1 MQPTTSQ
8 AREEVNVLSANNTHE
23 QNWSLLTNKSPLT
36 TVQLKSEEIKDMELE
51 TKIDSNRDTFL
62 SYAIGINSNEAN
74 KIKFI
79 EKIINGIYKNN
90 KQSYLRGYSHDE
102 KDDEYNITRI
112 KNALN
117 LQNQN
122 GDTPLHKAISMVQ
135 NKEFDLVE
143 LLLKS
148 NAEIEIVKTDISNN
162 NKKTPIE
169 MLKERIEIGEDGK
182 SRFLKDLVTKGHH
195 SILKILL
202 EDGNYLENE
211 KNALLKSALAFN
223 YKDHEKKIN
232 MVELLLKNGAQ
243 CEIETIKENTTLDNA
258 ARFGATYLAKTLI
271 EGGVNNLNKSLQL
284 AVSNGQSKI
293 VNLLIDKGA
302 NPKGSEE
309 NLLHL
314 ALQYS
319 GRIGALMSSHNDRHN
334 QSKAYTKARDKE
346 ISSIVKKILDH
357 NDVKDDKSYI
367 NAKNS
372 DEKTPLEVA
381 LIKKCNQAAIDIG
394 GKTGID
400 MVERFYS
407 QQLKDRDS
415 RKKRKSEEDA
425 VTAEKREMYEARCSS
440 TSLRSTGG
448 GVSHVAEMFESLYS
462 QEGSSS
468 TQRPTGNGGSPGNTL
483 FATTVKRREKIVKTQ
498 SANHLT
504 AGTNAQGSAS
514 LEQYTNMDVTNLL
527 SHAPEN
533 ALVAITYNSI
543 PLSLQMTALQ
553 KACMDGNLKRV
564 NEVITSGNVNQFDP
578 TNKITALH
586 IAANNGNIEIVQALL
601 RNGAQADLQDI
612 NGYTAQHVATLL
624 EFKDVSRALIEAERK
639 LNLDKIKPAT
649 APEIIT
655 RHGGSGVNVATSLRG
670 QDKGKESA
678 RQS

>member
-62 SYAIGINSNEAN
+62 NYAIGINSNEAN

-381 LIKKCNQAAIDIG
+381 LIKKCNQAAIHIG
-394 GKTGID
+394 DKTGIS
-400 MVERFYS
+400 MVGRFYS
-407 QQLKDRDS
+407 QLRPNS
-415 RKKRKSEEDA
+415 GKKRKPEEDA
-425 VTAEKREMYEARCSS
+425 ATATKREMYEARCSS

-448 GVSHVAEMFESLYS
+448 GVSHVAQTFENFYSL
-462 QEGSSS
+462 EVDSS

-483 FATTVKRREKIVKTQ
+483 FATTEKRRKKVVTTQ
-498 SANHLT
+498 SAINPIV
-504 AGTNAQGSAS
+504 GTNAQGSAS
-514 LEQYTNMDVTNLL
+514 PNMDVTNLL
-527 SHAPEN
+527 SPAPEN

-586 IAANNGNIEIVQALL
+586 IAANNGNIQIVQALL
-601 RNGAQADLQDI
+601 RNGARADLDDI
-612 NGYTAQHVATLL
+612 YGYTAQHVATLL

-655 RHGGSGVNVATSLRG
+655 RHEGSGVDVATSLIG

-678 RQS
+678 RQL